1 MAHIVVIPRLEVRT
15 TTVLLIIMVIVV
27 DLLHR
32 VVAVI
37 LVEAAVLVHRIAAVA
52 VEVLLVH
59 PAVEAVVVAV
69 AEEEDK

>member
-15 TTVLLIIMVIVV
+15 TTVLLIIMVMVV

-37 LVEAAVLVHRIAAVA
+37 LAEAAVLVHRIAAVA

-59 PAVEAVVVAV
+59 PAVAEVVVAV
-69 AEEEDK
+69 AAEEDK